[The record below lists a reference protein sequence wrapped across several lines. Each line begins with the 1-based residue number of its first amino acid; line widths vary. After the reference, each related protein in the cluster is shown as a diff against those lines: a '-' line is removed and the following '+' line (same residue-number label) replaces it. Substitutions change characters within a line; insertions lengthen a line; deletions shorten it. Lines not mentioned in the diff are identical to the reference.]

1 MASAESAIAAA
12 ESKLR
17 IAYFGLEDMVKRP
30 DRFHSGLMNAVVF
43 ARMVTF
49 ALQSMAK
56 EVPEFNAWYELQQ
69 AEMRND
75 PSMNFFKD
83 LRNKIEKT
91 SAEPVYL
98 SARGSFSSADIDQF
112 RPVPPGADRQAD
124 RRMNGAGMKYA
135 RYVSGKMTD
144 RTSTMLATFE
154 AVLMGRC
161 RSRRHN
167 SISSSGVLLI
177 RRRAGTFGH
186 PRTLSIENTGIPF
199 WPIFDS

>member
-1 MASAESAIAAA
+1 
-12 ESKLR
+12 
-17 IAYFGLEDMVKRP
+17 
-30 DRFHSGLMNAVVF
+30 
-43 ARMVTF
+43 
-49 ALQSMAK
+49 
-56 EVPEFNAWYELQQ
+56 
-69 AEMRND
+69 
-75 PSMNFFKD
+75 
-83 LRNKIEKT
+83 
-91 SAEPVYL
+91 
-98 SARGSFSSADIDQF
+98 
-112 RPVPPGADRQAD
+112 
-124 RRMNGAGMKYA
+124 MNGAGMKYA

-167 SISSSGVLLI
+167 LISSSGVLLI